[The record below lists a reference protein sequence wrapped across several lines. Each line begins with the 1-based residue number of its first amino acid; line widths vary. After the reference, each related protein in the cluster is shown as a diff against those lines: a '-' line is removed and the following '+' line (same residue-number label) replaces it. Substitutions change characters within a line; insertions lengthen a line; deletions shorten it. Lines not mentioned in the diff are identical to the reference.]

1 MSLHITTKKLK
12 ILFSLFLVFFIASHL
27 LYGKNSEKIQTKKVL
42 KNKKQEASEAPQTEK
57 PKKDIETDEG
67 GVSYYEKSKRKA
79 KEPHKNTKARGPM
92 DPSNRQ
98 GEGLQNV
105 NGSRE

>member
-1 MSLHITTKKLK
+1 MRNTKTK
-12 ILFSLFLVFFIASHL
+12 ISFPFFFALFLGINFLSA
-27 LYGKNSEKIQTKKVL
+27 KTENK
-42 KNKKQEASEAPQTEK
+42 KNKDQTEEVK
-57 PKKDIETDEG
+57 EGSHKEEVETEEG
-67 GVSYYEKSKRKA
+67 GVSYYEKTKRKP

-98 GEGLQNV
+98 GEGLQNT

>member
-1 MSLHITTKKLK
+1 M
-12 ILFSLFLVFFIASHL
+12 FNFFLTIFI
-27 LYGKNSEKIQTKKVL
+27 NSNYLCAKTQIKEINQ
-42 KNKKQEASEAPQTEK
+42 NKKNESSKDLLTKESKKEA
-57 PKKDIETDEG
+57 ETGEG

-79 KEPHKNTKARGPM
+79 KETHKNTKARGPM

>member
-1 MSLHITTKKLK
+1 MMILQIKNKKFNISLNLCLI
-12 ILFSLFLVFFIASHL
+12 ILFSVLSSYSISA
-27 LYGKNSEKIQTKKVL
+27 KNN
-42 KNKKQEASEAPQTEK
+42 NKEENKTALEDTQINA
-57 PKKDIETDEG
+57 PKKNTETGKG
-67 GVSYYEKSKRKA
+67 GVSYYEKPKNKA

>member
-1 MSLHITTKKLK
+1 MKNRKLK
-12 ILFSLFLVFFIASHL
+12 IMLNFFITYNYLCA
-27 LYGKNSEKIQTKKVL
+27 KTQIKEINQ
-42 KNKKQEASEAPQTEK
+42 NKKNESSKDPLTKES
-57 PKKDIETDEG
+57 KKEVETGEG

>member
-1 MSLHITTKKLK
+1 MRNTKTK
-12 ILFSLFLVFFIASHL
+12 ISFPFFFALFLGCNFLSAKTESKKNLENNHAS
-27 LYGKNSEKIQTKKVL
+27 
-42 KNKKQEASEAPQTEK
+42 QEESGEESKEVKERIHKEEVETE
-57 PKKDIETDEG
+57 EG
-67 GVSYYEKSKRKA
+67 GVSYYEKAKRKP

-98 GEGLQNV
+98 GEGLQNT

>member
-1 MSLHITTKKLK
+1 MRNTKTK
-12 ILFSLFLVFFIASHL
+12 ISFPFFFALFLGINFLSA
-27 LYGKNSEKIQTKKVL
+27 KTENK
-42 KNKKQEASEAPQTEK
+42 KNKDQTEEVK
-57 PKKDIETDEG
+57 EGSYKEEVETEEG
-67 GVSYYEKSKRKA
+67 GVSYYEKTKRKP

-98 GEGLQNV
+98 GEGLQNT

>member
-1 MSLHITTKKLK
+1 MMIPQTQNKKLK
-12 ILFSLFLVFFIASHL
+12 IFLAFFLSFFASHFVSA
-27 LYGKNSEKIQTKKVL
+27 KT
-42 KNKKQEASEAPQTEK
+42 KNKEIKSSEEPPKNLK
-57 PKKDIETDEG
+57 PGE

-79 KEPHKNTKARGPM
+79 KEPNKNTKARGPM

>member
-1 MSLHITTKKLK
+1 MRFKFKNKKLK
-12 ILFSLFLVFFIASHL
+12 IIFNFCLIIFFISNYSLSA
-27 LYGKNSEKIQTKKVL
+27 KTNTKKATQ
-42 KNKKQEASEAPQTEK
+42 NKKEEPPKDTLDEAP
-57 PKKDIETDEG
+57 KKTVETGEG

-92 DPSNRQ
+92 DPSNKQ

>member
-1 MSLHITTKKLK
+1 MKNKKLK
-12 ILFSLFLVFFIASHL
+12 IFFAFLFSFFGSPFIFA
-27 LYGKNSEKIQTKKVL
+27 KEKPQEI
-42 KNKKQEASEAPQTEK
+42 NPKKQETPSPKEEAS
-57 PKKDIETDEG
+57 KKEVETGEG
-67 GVSYYEKSKRKA
+67 GLSYYAKSKRKA

>member
-1 MSLHITTKKLK
+1 MRNTKTK
-12 ILFSLFLVFFIASHL
+12 ISFPFFFALFLGCNFLSA
-27 LYGKNSEKIQTKKVL
+27 KIESK
-42 KNKKQEASEAPQTEK
+42 KNKEQSKEAKEGSHKESHKEEVETE
-57 PKKDIETDEG
+57 EG
-67 GVSYYEKSKRKA
+67 GVSYYEKTKRKP

-98 GEGLQNV
+98 GEGLQNT

>member
-1 MSLHITTKKLK
+1 MMMNNKKLK
-12 ILFSLFLVFFIASHL
+12 IFFTFSLSVFTCQL
-27 LYGKNSEKIQTKKVL
+27 LFAKTKSQETNQ
-42 KNKKQEASEAPQTEK
+42 NKKKESPKDPSTKDAQTG
-57 PKKDIETDEG
+57 EG
-67 GVSYYEKSKRKA
+67 GLSYYEKSKRKA

>member
-1 MSLHITTKKLK
+1 MRNTKTK
-12 ILFSLFLVFFIASHL
+12 ISFPFFFALFLGCNFLSA
-27 LYGKNSEKIQTKKVL
+27 KTERK
-42 KNKKQEASEAPQTEK
+42 KNKEQSKEVKEDSHKEEVETE
-57 PKKDIETDEG
+57 EG
-67 GVSYYEKSKRKA
+67 GVSYYEKTKRKP

-98 GEGLQNV
+98 GEGLQNT